1 MYILSYC
8 IFIQYDC
15 IRVVDHIQCSKE
27 AFLLVHI
34 RPNMLYNIHE
44 TNCKSQSWCKVFY
57 CFKKP
62 SKHSLRVLT

>member
-44 TNCKSQSWCKVFY
+44 TNARYFIV
-57 CFKKP
+57 
-62 SKHSLRVLT
+62 